1 MVMAMFMLEGKS
13 AIVTGGASGIGEAT
27 VRRLAA
33 AGATCVIADMSDA
46 SALAGEVGGVAHRC
60 DVTEASAVQEVVAAT
75 VDRHGRLD
83 IMVNNAGVLGPGR
96 GVLAD
101 DPTAGRAALEV
112 NLGGVL
118 NGVRA
123 AGSVMEA
130 GAVIVNTASMAGVVG
145 FPGIGWYGMA
155 KWGVVGLTKHAAVEF
170 GPRGIR
176 VNCVCPTGVDTPM
189 VGDGAAGHWA
199 VRSQSLMNQHVS
211 RLATADE
218 VAAAIHFLASD
229 EAAMV
234 NGHALAVDG
243 GLAAGPSV
251 QFIEAA
257 LGTAIRDE
265 GGIFE

>member
-1 MVMAMFMLEGKS
+1 MFSLEGKS
-13 AIVTGGASGIGEAT
+13 AIVTGGASGIGEA
-27 VRRLAA
+27 VVLRLTA
-33 AGATCVIADMSDA
+33 AGATCVVADISDA
-46 SALAGEVGGVAHRC
+46 SALATEVGGEAHEC
-60 DVTEASAVQEVVAAT
+60 DVTDAAAVQELVDAT
-75 VDRHGRLD
+75 VDRFGRLD

-101 DPTAGRAALEV
+101 DPAAGRAALEV

-123 AGSVMEA
+123 AGSVMKP

-176 VNCVCPTGVDTPM
+176 VNCVCPTGVDTPL
-189 VGDGAAGHWA
+189 VGEEAADHWA
-199 VRSQSLMNQHVS
+199 VRSQLLMNQHVR
-211 RLATADE
+211 RLATAEE
-218 VAAAIHFLASD
+218 VAAAIHYLASD
-229 EAAMV
+229 EAAMI

-257 LGTAIRDE
+257 LGTAIGDE

>member
-1 MVMAMFMLEGKS
+1 MFMLEGKS

-33 AGATCVIADMSDA
+33 AGATCIIGDITDA
-46 SALAGEVGGVAHRC
+46 AELATEVGGEAHHC
-60 DVTEASAVQEVVAAT
+60 DVTDADAVQGLVDAT
-75 VDRHGRLD
+75 VDRFGRLD

-96 GVLAD
+96 GLLAD
-101 DPTAGRAALEV
+101 DPAAGRAALEV

-123 AGSVMEA
+123 AASVMEA
-130 GAVIVNTASMAGVVG
+130 GSVIVNTASMAGVVG

-189 VGDGAAGHWA
+189 VGAEAADHWA
-199 VRSQSLMNQHVS
+199 VRSQSMMNQHVT

-218 VAAAIHFLASD
+218 VAAAIHYLVSD
-229 EAAMV
+229 EASMV

-257 LGTAIRDE
+257 LGAAIADE
-265 GGIFE
+265 SGIFE